1 MVQLQN
7 ALGWLTTEEPIYT
20 HKENE
25 YTDTI
30 AKYNSMI
37 DAEKDKKF
45 KKFLGVVVKKFTPM
59 QIAFANAVKVITEA
73 IKNVQD
79 QFSNQS
85 HSFVQKQ
92 QGLQSLRELIEEE
105 GANQVQSGLI
115 EGDDQHEEE
124 QGPNRLLSGL
134 K

>member
-1 MVQLQN
+1 MD
-7 ALGWLTTEEPIYT
+7 
-20 HKENE
+20 KENE
-25 YTDTI
+25 YTDSI

-45 KKFLGVVVKKFTPM
+45 KKFLGNVVKKFTPM
-59 QIAFANAVKVITEA
+59 QTAFANAVKVITDA
-73 IKNVQD
+73 IKKVGEQISD
-79 QFSNQS
+79 LSG
-85 HSFVQKQ
+85 SFVQKQ
-92 QGLQSLRELIEEE
+92 QGLQSLRDLIEEE

-115 EGDDQHEEE
+115 EDNDEHEQK